1 MTYEKLVFNFFIIF
15 SCGTP
20 TKGSFKE
27 PPFVDSHITCGRDF
41 IQLDVK
47 LNPQIWERV
56 QSKLEMHL
64 IDKYCK
70 PFYVNSTHASIRTPL
85 YDCGTNLEV
94 TKDHMIFSNSF
105 MMSEEPEVGQLVSF
119 IPDVEVKFR
128 CTYSRK
134 NNTRRIAPLQL
145 DTLHSSP
152 SKVSTLRGL
161 PVVLKCVFKYG
172 SPPVRV
178 VILRD
183 GKIVANQENGTKT
196 AKITVGRRKREFGLY
211 TCRAE
216 DTKKVKITHDME
228 LTKLEPL
235 TADKS
240 KSSPFIVKTYKGFT
254 VRLMCTFKGGVAPL
268 RIKLTRGKKL
278 ASSVEVKERTLYFT
292 VKTGLTARFRSYECI
307 ATDAE
312 GIRVKQRIT
321 LRKAGPR
328 DLTSDGVKVNCKSDF
343 MDVSLSRLVY
353 PWLDPGLLRI
363 SLIQSTCT
371 AYTITDLEV
380 RIQAPLSRCG
390 SKTNLKNKYTL
401 RSRNTV
407 ITQPRR
413 PEGVLITYLP
423 EIHFPFTCD
432 YEITH
437 AQGKTSL
444 KPIGPLMPD
453 VSNSSNTVVSPPKM
467 TTKLRCVFQGGEPPI
482 RVSMSRHKVKIAHA
496 QGRTLSFVI
505 KPHIYDDGHFV
516 CRATD
521 ARNKTVT
528 HKINLHVPV
537 HGIVWNKG
545 AEIDCGSKITTVT
558 LFRANFPWLDIRRM
572 HVHLIDPT
580 CRGYLNST
588 HVSFRFQTG
597 GCGSKHIK
605 SSSRDV
611 IFSNKV
617 FIVNK
622 PHFQERK
629 HKSILE
635 INFYCKYSHTGGGNK
650 KIKGFL

>member
-47 LNPQIWERV
+47 LNPKIWERV

-70 PFYVNSTHASIRTPL
+70 PFYVNSTHVSIRTPL
-85 YDCGTNLEV
+85 YNCGTKLEV

-119 IPDVEVKFR
+119 IPDAEVKFR
-128 CTYSRK
+128 CTYGRK
-134 NNTRRIAPLQL
+134 NITRRIAPLQL

-196 AKITVGRRKREFGLY
+196 ANITVGRRKKEFGLY

-216 DTKKVKITHDME
+216 DAKKVKITHDME

-268 RIKLTRGKKL
+268 RIQLTRGKKL

-292 VKTGLTARFRSYECI
+292 VKTGRTARFRSYECI

-321 LRKAGPR
+321 LRKAGSR
-328 DLTSDGVKVNCKSDF
+328 DLTSDGVKVNCNSDF

-390 SKTNLKNKYTL
+390 SKTNLRNKYTL

-423 EIHFPFTCD
+423 EIHFLFTCD

-453 VSNSSNTVVSPPKM
+453 LSNSSHTVVSPPKM

-545 AEIDCGSKITTVT
+545 AEIDCGSNITTVT

-611 IFSNKV
+611 IFSNTV
-617 FIVNK
+617 SIVHK
-622 PHFQERK
+622 PYFQERK

-635 INFYCKYSHTGGGNK
+635 INFYCKYSHKGGGNK